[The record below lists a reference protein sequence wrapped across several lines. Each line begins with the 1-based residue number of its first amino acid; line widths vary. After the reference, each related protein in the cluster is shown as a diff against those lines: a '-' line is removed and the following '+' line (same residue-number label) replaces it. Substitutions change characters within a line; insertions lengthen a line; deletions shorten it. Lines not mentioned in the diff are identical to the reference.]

1 MALHYSLQLYN
12 PKMYMRTILESI
24 TMLASRIIQL
34 VLINGV
40 LSMNIR
46 TSEKNITF
54 LKGSNQ
60 NILIDK
66 HDIVRL

>member
-1 MALHYSLQLYN
+1 
-12 PKMYMRTILESI
+12 
-24 TMLASRIIQL
+24 MLASRIIQL

-46 TSEKNITF
+46 TSEKNIIF